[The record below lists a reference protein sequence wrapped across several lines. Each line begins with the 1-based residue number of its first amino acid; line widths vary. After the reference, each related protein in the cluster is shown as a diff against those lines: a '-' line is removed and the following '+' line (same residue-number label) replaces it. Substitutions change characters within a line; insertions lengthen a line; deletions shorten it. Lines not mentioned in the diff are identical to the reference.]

1 MHSILVP
8 PFLPCCSTAQDAITG
23 PSMVRGQERGSLTVR
38 CRYKSKWKDYKKY
51 WCQGADWRT
60 CETLVKTDASEK
72 LVKKN
77 RVSIRDNQTDLIFTV
92 TLEDL
97 RISDAGVYWCGIDRV
112 GYDHM
117 FKVNVNI
124 DPVLTT
130 LPTTSTTTMFTESG
144 AVNGT
149 SSFPP
154 MTSLDVAVLCGL
166 VSPKSS
172 KSGVFEV
179 SSSICRVKDAGPLN
193 LPSVSQSLEGD
204 VCYAN
209 LSLQQ
214 PRPSHGSSQKKGS
227 SMSSSGKA
235 HQEEVEYVTM
245 APFPREEISYA
256 ALTLAALGQEPI
268 YNNTGSSLPG
278 AMP

>member
-117 FKVNVNI
+117 FKVNFCNLYI
-124 DPVLTT
+124 LC
-130 LPTTSTTTMFTESG
+130 
-144 AVNGT
+144 
-149 SSFPP
+149 PP
-154 MTSLDVAVLCGL
+154 
-166 VSPKSS
+166 PQ
-172 KSGVFEV
+172 
-179 SSSICRVKDAGPLN
+179 
-193 LPSVSQSLEGD
+193 VSQSLEGD